1 MEDIPLLVYT
11 SPSIPK
17 DLYSKLKELLRLV
30 DREKCSLEETEIWNK
45 ANVILCFPS
54 SFHQYSSAAT
64 SSTSSCQSSSI
75 GSCPS
80 YVRADILIPL
90 WLVHVARL
98 QNILPFQGYSA
109 NPYHFLSG
117 HAIALPCINSFKR
130 TFYRSVIEH
139 FGGRLLSDLHSLN
152 GKPFRLHENLSS
164 SSLVYFVL
172 LQTVIK
178 LPPKPRIILPKRRI
192 RYI

>member
-64 SSTSSCQSSSI
+64 SSTSFGQSFSI
-75 GSCPS
+75 ESFPS
-80 YVRADILIPL
+80 HARADILIPS

-98 QNILPFQGYSA
+98 QNILPFHGYSA

-117 HAIALPCINSFKR
+117 HAIALSCINSFKR
-130 TFYRSVIEH
+130 AFYRSVIEH
-139 FGGRLLSDLHSLN
+139 FGGRLPSDLHSLN
-152 GKPFRLHENLSS
+152 GIPTKTYLPRLWFILFSFR
-164 SSLVYFVL
+164 
-172 LQTVIK
+172 
-178 LPPKPRIILPKRRI
+178 P
-192 RYI
+192 